1 MKPLVSFSDAVDIIK
16 WALIFAAVAI
26 FIASIPYVLREVI
39 YHFLRSV
46 RRVITTVFD
55 GKSRNRGKY
64 GVARRNSVAKSSS
77 SGKIGECDFPWH
89 NARACMRLIDQMRGQ
104 DFERFLDL
112 MFRRLGY
119 KTILTP
125 ELKDHGADVILIDS
139 NGRKIAVQAKKL
151 RYSKNRVG
159 VKALGELYRG
169 MKWYGCDG
177 GIVITNQYFTDQ
189 AIEEARKFGIALWDR
204 PQIIKLIKETH
215 SRSGVAGGI

>member
-1 MKPLVSFSDAVDIIK
+1 M
-16 WALIFAAVAI
+16 ALSTAI
-26 FIASIPYVLREVI
+26 FPILFGRAAAGDSGGYARTLLRAVKTVLLVALPAGVGLVVLREC
-39 YHFLRSV
+39 
-46 RRVITTVFD
+46 
-55 GKSRNRGKY
+55 
-64 GVARRNSVAKSSS
+64 
-77 SGKIGECDFPWH
+77 ECDFPWH

-215 SRSGVAGGI
+215 NRSGVAGGT